1 MTKTILQHKGL
12 VSVHES
18 LRGKPGG
25 GLSPQQFQL
34 HGVQTFICAG
44 KMVVGAKMDKEAFC
58 AWLDWVTRKALSSLA
73 HYSAS
78 AARYKV

>member
-1 MTKTILQHKGL
+1 
-12 VSVHES
+12 
-18 LRGKPGG
+18 
-25 GLSPQQFQL
+25 
-34 HGVQTFICAG
+34 
-44 KMVVGAKMDKEAFC
+44 MVVGAKMDKEAFC